1 MVPNGAKFIERG
13 GKTRGCPPDSHFSGT
28 WRILPPLLAF
38 LRFSGPDFHPSEQ
51 QLALISWFPPQIVTF
66 FAYFDRSVL
75 SPKREFR
82 KWHQKVCLNA
92 DHLCMFANKN
102 QEIAPSRFPHFICRI
117 LRILKTDFCQT
128 CRNRIWTMFSKQKW
142 SNESWNQ

>member
-51 QLALISWFPPQIVTF
+51 QLTVISWFPSESLPFLLILI
-66 FAYFDRSVL
+66 DRFCHQNVSSANGIKSML
-75 SPKREFR
+75 KRWSPMHVRE
-82 KWHQKVCLNA
+82 QK
-92 DHLCMFANKN
+92 
-102 QEIAPSRFPHFICRI
+102 P
-117 LRILKTDFCQT
+117 
-128 CRNRIWTMFSKQKW
+128 RNRTIAISLFYLSYFKDFEDWFLPNLSKLNLGYVSKQKW
-142 SNESWNQ
+142 SNESWHQ